1 MNITLKLGTY
11 NFLKNQQTSA
21 DTLLKPLFDDKA
33 DHLLIK
39 VLAESGQYRKKTGS
53 LISSNRLYLLT
64 YLKFNKDQ
72 AAIFDNKMYSDD
84 FIITDKDSEIFQK
97 KDNRLEYLVI
107 STFPDEESLKNWRTF
122 IKKQIN
128 VEIQRFSEEPFGFFL
143 KEYELS

>member
-53 LISSNRLYLLT
+53 VDESNRLFLLT

-72 AAIFDNKMYSDD
+72 AAIFDSKMYSDD
-84 FIITDKDSEIFQK
+84 FVINDRDSEIFQK
-97 KDNRLEYLVI
+97 NDNRLEYLI
-107 STFPDEESLKNWRTF
+107 ITTFPDESSLKNWRSF

-128 VEIQRFSEEPFGFFL
+128 TEIQRFSEEPFGFFL
-143 KEYELS
+143 KEYEIS